1 MALSRNSVGR
11 FRDWLWL
18 PVQSFGGLAPRMTVT
33 KSAILASSEL
43 GLSAD
48 ADAFDVENNTIAATR
63 HSFAPIK
70 RVSLADAIGAA
81 GSEEEITTSGI
92 AGLKMNTAGMNISG
106 IMPIPPHWDLRHKI
120 RVAVVYTTAA
130 AAVGARTITW
140 IVTYK
145 PLRRS
150 TASNLLTTTKVALDT
165 AIAVDI
171 PSGVAYTPEVTE
183 YGVIGEKDLMGALSG
198 GFGLDFL
205 TFNVEMDAF
214 NAALTEDK
222 WLLGVIFEFSTRNS
236 RGVAL
241 PNTIPPRQVTNTFNG

>member
-1 MALSRNSVGR
+1 MALARNAVGN
-11 FRDWLWL
+11 FRDWLYL
-18 PVQSFGGLAPRMTVT
+18 PYTMFGMAPRTTIT
-33 KSAILASSEL
+33 KGAILSSGEV
-43 GLSAD
+43 GVSAD
-48 ADAFDVENNTIAATR
+48 GDAFGLNNNAITATQ

-70 RVSLADAIGAA
+70 RASLADAIGAA
-81 GSEEEITTSGI
+81 ATEEEITTSGI
-92 AGLKMNTAGMNISG
+92 AGLKMNTAGMNVSG
-106 IMPIPPHWDLRHKI
+106 IMPIPPRWDLRQKI

-130 AAVGARTITW
+130 AAVGARTIDW
-140 IVTYK
+140 IFTYK

-165 AIAVDI
+165 AIASDV

-183 YGVIGEKDLMGALSG
+183 FGIIGPGDLKGSQSG

-222 WLLGVIFEFSTRNS
+222 FLLGLIFEFTERTARGLS
-236 RGVAL
+236 REAEGFR
-241 PNTIPPRQVTNTFNG
+241 RQVTNNFS